1 MNTMTI
7 TQVTKLY
14 DVTPRMLRHYEKLGL
29 ITPCKSED
37 YAYRLYDEAAVR
49 RLQQIII
56 LRKLRFS
63 LKQISIILQDN
74 VQQEAESGRP
84 KCGTE
89 AAYTKRTQKQEALQ
103 IMRENIAELDSEI
116 DALSKIRA
124 ILREFT
130 DLLDLSLRTNL
141 NFDLLEDKTIA
152 EVIDTLSLSKSTL
165 KEKYSMSDLEKA
177 NEALSRSENVR
188 IVLLPPF
195 TVASFHQIGKNPEES
210 DEISDFIRESQL
222 YEIKPDA
229 RFFGFNH
236 PNPGVRDD
244 GLYGYEQWV
253 TIPDD
258 EDIEL
263 PLPPTLTKKHFDGGL
278 YAALT
283 IRFPEFQRWND
294 LVRWVNDSDRY
305 EANYSELGDEIMGGC
320 LEEHLNW
327 VYSAHM
333 GWPENG
339 IDGQLDLLLPIKPK

>member
-1 MNTMTI
+1 MNTLTI

-37 YAYRLYDEAAVR
+37 YAYRLYDEAAVK

-63 LKQISIILQDN
+63 LKQISVILQDN
-74 VQQEAESGRP
+74 AG
-84 KCGTE
+84 
-89 AAYTKRTQKQEALQ
+89 QEALK
-103 IMRENIAELDSEI
+103 IMRDNIAELDNEI
-116 DALSKIRA
+116 DSLSRVRFI
-124 ILREFT
+124 IDEFARR
-130 DLLDLSLRTNL
+130 LDLSLRTKTS
-141 NFDLLEDKTIA
+141 FDLLKDETII
-152 EVIDTLSLSKSTL
+152 EVIDTLALSKSVL
-165 KEKYSMSDLEKA
+165 KEKYTMTDLEKA
-177 NEALSRSENVR
+177 NDVLSRPENVR
-188 IVLLPPF
+188 IVMLPPF

-210 DEISDFIRESQL
+210 DELSDFIRESQL

-258 EDIEL
+258 EDIVMQ
-263 PLPPTLTKKHFDGGL
+263 LPPTLTKKHFGGGL

-283 IRFPEFQRWND
+283 IKFPEFHRWND
-294 LVRWVNDSDRY
+294 LVRWVNESDRY

-333 GWPENG
+333 GWPDNG
-339 IDGQLDLLLPIKPK
+339 IDGQLDLLLPIKPKE

>member
-1 MNTMTI
+1 MNTLTI

-37 YAYRLYDEAAVR
+37 YAYRLYDEAAIK

-63 LKQISIILQDN
+63 LKQISLILQDN
-74 VQQEAESGRP
+74 AG
-84 KCGTE
+84 
-89 AAYTKRTQKQEALQ
+89 QEALQ
-103 IMRENIAELDSEI
+103 IMRDNIAELDSEI
-116 DALSKIRA
+116 DSLSKVRA

-130 DLLDLSLRTNL
+130 NLLDLSLRTKMS
-141 NFDLLEDKTIA
+141 FDLLKDETIRS
-152 EVIDTLSLSKSTL
+152 VIDTLALSKSTL
-165 KEKYSMSDLEKA
+165 KEKYSMTDLEKA
-177 NEALSRSENVR
+177 NDVLNRPENVR

-210 DEISDFIRESQL
+210 DEVSDFIRESQL

-258 EDIEL
+258 IEL

-283 IRFPEFQRWND
+283 IRFPEFHRWND
-294 LVRWVNDSDRY
+294 LVRWVNESDRY
-305 EANYSELGDEIMGGC
+305 EADYSELGDEIMGGC

>member
-1 MNTMTI
+1 MNTLTI

-37 YAYRLYDEAAVR
+37 YAYRLYDEAAVK

-63 LKQISIILQDN
+63 LKQISVILQDN
-74 VQQEAESGRP
+74 ARQQ
-84 KCGTE
+84 
-89 AAYTKRTQKQEALQ
+89 ALQ
-103 IMRENIAELDSEI
+103 IMHDSIAELDSEI
-116 DALSKIRA
+116 GSLSKIRTI
-124 ILREFT
+124 ILEFT
-130 DLLDLSLRTNL
+130 NRLDLSLRTKMS
-141 NFDLLEDKTIA
+141 FDLLKDETIT
-152 EVIDTLSLSKSTL
+152 EVIDTLALSKSTL

-177 NEALSRSENVR
+177 NDVLSRSENVR

-210 DEISDFIRESQL
+210 DVLSDFIRESQL

-253 TIPDD
+253 TIPED
-258 EDIEL
+258 EDIEI
-263 PLPPTLTKKHFDGGL
+263 PLPTPITKKRFDGGL

-283 IRFPEFQRWND
+283 IRFPEFHRWND
-294 LVRWVNDSDRY
+294 LVRWVEVSDRY

-339 IDGQLDLLLPIKPK
+339 IDGQLDLLLPIKPKE

>member
-1 MNTMTI
+1 MNTLTI

-37 YAYRLYDEAAVR
+37 YAYRLYDEAAIR

-63 LKQISIILQDN
+63 LKQIAAILQDN
-74 VQQEAESGRP
+74 AQ
-84 KCGTE
+84 
-89 AAYTKRTQKQEALQ
+89 QEALQ
-103 IMRENIAELDSEI
+103 IMRDSIAELDSEI
-116 DALSKIRA
+116 DSLSKVRSI
-124 ILREFT
+124 IGEFAN
-130 DLLDLSLRTNL
+130 LLDLSLRTKMS
-141 NFDLLEDKTIA
+141 FDLLKDETIT

-165 KEKYSMSDLEKA
+165 KEKYSMNDLEKA
-177 NEALSRSENVR
+177 NDVLNHPENVR

-258 EDIEL
+258 EDIQI
-263 PLPPTLTKKHFDGGL
+263 PLPPTLTKKHFEGGL

-283 IRFPEFQRWND
+283 IKFPEFHRWND
-294 LVRWVNDSDRY
+294 LVRWVNESDRY

>member
-1 MNTMTI
+1 MNTLTI

-29 ITPCKSED
+29 ITPCKSEE
-37 YAYRLYDEAAVR
+37 YAYRLYDEAAVK

-63 LKQISIILQDN
+63 LKQISVILQDN
-74 VQQEAESGRP
+74 AG
-84 KCGTE
+84 
-89 AAYTKRTQKQEALQ
+89 QEALK
-103 IMRENIAELDSEI
+103 IMRNNIAELDNEI
-116 DALSKIRA
+116 DSLSRVRSI
-124 ILREFT
+124 IDEFARR
-130 DLLDLSLRTNL
+130 LDLSLRTKTS
-141 NFDLLEDKTIA
+141 FDLLKDETII
-152 EVIDTLSLSKSTL
+152 EVIDTLALSKSVL
-165 KEKYSMSDLEKA
+165 KEKYTMTDLEKA
-177 NEALSRSENVR
+177 NDVLSRPENVR
-188 IVLLPPF
+188 IVMLPPF

-210 DEISDFIRESQL
+210 DELSDFIRESQL

-258 EDIEL
+258 EDIVMQ
-263 PLPPTLTKKHFDGGL
+263 LPPTLTKKHFGGGL

-283 IRFPEFQRWND
+283 IKFPEFHRWND
-294 LVRWVNDSDRY
+294 LVRWVNESDRY

-333 GWPENG
+333 GWPDNG
-339 IDGQLDLLLPIKPK
+339 IDGQLDLLLPIKPKE

>member
-1 MNTMTI
+1 
-7 TQVTKLY
+7 
-14 DVTPRMLRHYEKLGL
+14 MLRHYEKLGL

-37 YAYRLYDEAAVR
+37 YAYRLYDEAAIR

-56 LRKLRFS
+56 LRKLHLS
-63 LKQISIILQDN
+63 LKQISVILQDN
-74 VQQEAESGRP
+74 AG
-84 KCGTE
+84 
-89 AAYTKRTQKQEALQ
+89 QKALQ
-103 IMRENIAELDSEI
+103 IMRDSIAELNAEI
-116 DALSKIRA
+116 ESLSKVRS
-124 ILREFT
+124 ILEEFANR
-130 DLLDLSLRTNL
+130 LDLSLRTKMS
-141 NFDLLEDKTIA
+141 FDLLKDETIRS
-152 EVIDTLSLSKSTL
+152 VIDTLALSKSTL

-177 NEALSRSENVR
+177 SDVLNRPENVR
-188 IVLLPPF
+188 IIHLPPY

-210 DEISDFIRESQL
+210 DEISDFIRESHL

-263 PLPPTLTKKHFDGGL
+263 PLPPTLTKKHFSGGL

-283 IRFPEFQRWND
+283 IKFPEFHRWND
-294 LVRWVNDSDRY
+294 LVRWVNESDRFD
-305 EANYSELGDEIMGGC
+305 ANYSELGDEIMGGC

-339 IDGQLDLLLPIKPK
+339 IDGQLDLLLPIKPKE

>member
-1 MNTMTI
+1 MNTLTI

-37 YAYRLYDEAAVR
+37 YAYRLYDEAAVK

-63 LKQISIILQDN
+63 LKQISVILQDN
-74 VQQEAESGRP
+74 A
-84 KCGTE
+84 KN
-89 AAYTKRTQKQEALQ
+89 EALQ
-103 IMRENIAELDSEI
+103 IMRDNIAGLDAEI
-116 DALSKIRA
+116 DSLSKVRA
-124 ILREFT
+124 IVDEFAGR
-130 DLLDLSLRTNL
+130 LDLSFRTKMS
-141 NFDLLEDKTIA
+141 FDLLKDETIA
-152 EVIDTLSLSKSTL
+152 EVIDTLALSKSVL
-165 KEKYSMSDLEKA
+165 KEKYSMTDLEKA
-177 NEALSRSENVR
+177 NDVLNRPENVR

-210 DEISDFIRESQL
+210 DELSDFIRESQL

-263 PLPPTLTKKHFDGGL
+263 SLPPTLTKKHFDGGL

-283 IRFPEFQRWND
+283 IKFPEFHRWND
-294 LVRWVNDSDRY
+294 LVRWVKVSDRY
-305 EANYSELGDEIMGGC
+305 EANYRELGDEIMGGC

-339 IDGQLDLLLPIKPK
+339 IDGQLDLLLPIKPKK